1 MSALTVEQWRLFVQI
16 ADHGSLTRAAAAR
29 DVAQSAV
36 SRQLAMIEQQ
46 CGAKLFERHG
56 RGVRMTAAGV
66 NLYPRVVGWLQSGE
80 ALTRDLQVAAEAPSG
95 EVRLGVLAS
104 LELDP
109 VVRICQQVR
118 ERFPGIR
125 LRVVSGNGARLA
137 DWLDEGSIDLAV
149 LFRNGRE
156 GRRDEELLATVPQVL
171 VGPPGDVL
179 TRGPTVAFR
188 RLDGIPLVLPG
199 PGAIRELLSHWAQ
212 RRGIQL
218 NIAIE
223 CDAFVVLKRLVSQMG
238 LYTVLG
244 AQGVQADVA
253 AGRIQASRIVE
264 PALERRITLGLSE
277 CHSPSL
283 ACQEVSRIVRETIA
297 PLLEGYGR
305 ESVNA

>member
-16 ADHGSLTRAAAAR
+16 ADHGSLTRTAAAR
-29 DVAQSAV
+29 DVAQSAI
-36 SRQLAMIEQQ
+36 SRQLAVIEQQ

-56 RGVRMTAAGV
+56 RGVRMTAAGTT
-66 NLYPRVVGWLQSGE
+66 LYPRVLGWLRNGE
-80 ALTRDLQVAAEAPSG
+80 ALTRELRLDAEAPSG
-95 EVRLGVLAS
+95 EVRLGILAS

-118 ERFPGIR
+118 EEYPGIR

-137 DWLDEGSIDLAV
+137 DWLDDGTVDLAV

-156 GRRDEELLATVPQVL
+156 GRRDETPLATVPQVL
-171 VGPPGDVL
+171 VGPPGDAL
-179 TRGPTVAFR
+179 TREATVAFR

-199 PGAIRELLSHWAQ
+199 PGAIRDLLSHWAQ

-223 CDAFVVLKRLVSQMG
+223 CDAFVVQKRLVTQMG

-244 AQGVQADVA
+244 AQGVLADVA
-253 AGRIQASRIVE
+253 AGLIQASRIVE
-264 PALERRITLGLSE
+264 PVLERRITLGLSE
-277 CHSPSL
+277 ARPPSL
-283 ACQEVSRIVRETIA
+283 ACQEVSRIVRQVIA
-297 PLLEGYGR
+297 PLLEGY
-305 ESVNA
+305 V